1 MLSKKSLVQ
10 VNDII
15 DLDPT
20 DIILVSC
27 KINLDLVGMYIT

>member
-27 KINLDLVGMYIT
+27 ISLDLVGIYYLE